1 MRTSFLLPRWL
12 RSAAYLFIPA
22 GAALL
27 IARFSFGFKPEAL
40 EMKVFAVYSAYLEA
54 KSMTIIQNQVI
65 EEVGTLFLLFGL
77 FTLAFTKEKNESELT
92 NKARLSSFFISAYS
106 TFFFLAFGILFTYG
120 FGFAFIMTL
129 NLFIWLVVYN
139 ISFRYFMY
147 RMSAGKREETENMND
162 QTHLKKWQPN

>member
-1 MRTSFLLPRWL
+1 MNLSFLLPRWL

-27 IARFSFGFKPEAL
+27 IARFFFGFKPEVL
-40 EMKVFAVYSAYLEA
+40 ELKVFAIYSAYLEA

-65 EEVGTLFLLFGL
+65 EELGALLLLSGL
-77 FTLAFTKEKNESELT
+77 FMLAFTKEKTESELT

-106 TFFFLAFGILFTYG
+106 TFILLAFGILFTYG

-139 ISFRYFMY
+139 ISFRYIMY
-147 RMSAGKREETENMND
+147 RLATRNREKTINTN
-162 QTHLKKWQPN
+162 TLPLVKKWQPN